1 MYSAQ
6 NSSSCTDTD
15 TDTDTAT
22 DTDRD
27 MTFEEAR
34 KFVPRRQ
41 RETVKSYNERVRAYQ
56 AQQNS
61 TINELKEEYERY
73 RVQGEIINNARL
85 QGLAAQYQQ
94 TEPEKYRETVQIAE
108 EMLRDGILQ
117 DEIQAAMYV
126 VQTMGGKVSDIF
138 ETETPSGST
147 SPMIDQILQTGQGPV
162 DYNSVAE
169 AEAANL
175 RPGTRITINGRPAVV
190 E

>member
-1 MYSAQ
+1 M
-6 NSSSCTDTD
+6 
-15 TDTDTAT
+15 
-22 DTDRD
+22 
-27 MTFEEAR
+27 
-34 KFVPRRQ
+34 
-41 RETVKSYNERVRAYQ
+41 
-56 AQQNS
+56 
-61 TINELKEEYERY
+61 
-73 RVQGEIINNARL
+73 

-138 ETETPSGST
+138 ETGTPSGST